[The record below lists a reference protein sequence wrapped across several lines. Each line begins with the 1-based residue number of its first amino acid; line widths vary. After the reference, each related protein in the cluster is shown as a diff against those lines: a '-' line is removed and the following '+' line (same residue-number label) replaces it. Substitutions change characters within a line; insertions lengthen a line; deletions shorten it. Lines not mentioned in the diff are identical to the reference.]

1 MSNQQQPPYGGQGGQ
16 PPYGGQPGQQPGY
29 GQQPPQQPG
38 QQQPG
43 YGQPGQQPGQ
53 QQPGQ
58 YQQQPGQQQPGYGGQ
73 YPQQGQQPGQQSFP
87 GQPGQSGQQQ
97 YQQPQQGYPGQQ
109 QYQQQGFPGQQQ
121 QYGGQQWGGQ
131 QPPRRGGNSK
141 TLLIAGG
148 AFAVVAIIGVV
159 LALIFKGSNDQAD
172 PTPTTQT
179 STQPTGNPTG
189 EPTPQPTPQ
198 PTGQP
203 TGEPTAQP
211 TNQPSTGGD
220 EGIAVAE
227 GIYVKPQPGYVRKSL
242 DGYKGVFLL
251 KQGEGLFMV
260 AAGKVAGSSQSILAE
275 VVKANTKSLSSVQTK
290 QVKTATPGPGDKTPV
305 KVLMSQAY
313 SGVTTSQSGSF
324 AVVGFVAVIERN
336 DGVITVAQAYGR
348 KDKLATLDPDST
360 AMLKSVIQSQ

>member
-1 MSNQQQPPYGGQGGQ
+1 MSNQQQ

-29 GQQPPQQPG
+29 GQQPPQQQPPQQQPPQQPG

-43 YGQPGQQPGQ
+43 YGQPQQPGQ

-58 YQQQPGQQQPGYGGQ
+58 YQQQPGEQQPGYGGQ
-73 YPQQGQQPGQQSFP
+73 YPQQGQQPGQQTFP
-87 GQPGQSGQQQ
+87 GQPGQQQ

-148 AFAVVAIIGVV
+148 AFALVAIIGVI
-159 LALIFKGSNDQAD
+159 LALVFKGGDDQAD
-172 PTPTTQT
+172 PTPTTST
-179 STQPTGNPTG
+179 SAPTANPTDGPTGEPTANPTG
-189 EPTPQPTPQ
+189 EPTA
-198 PTGQP
+198 
-203 TGEPTAQP
+203 EPTANP
-211 TNQPSTGGD
+211 TTQPSTGSD

-227 GIYVKPQPGYVRKSL
+227 GIYVKPQPGYVRQSL
-242 DGYKGVFLL
+242 DGYQGVFLVN
-251 KQGEGLFMV
+251 KGEGLFMV
-260 AAGKVAGSSQSILAE
+260 AAAKTAESSQSILSQ

-290 QVKTATPGPGDKTPV
+290 QVKTVTPGPDDKTPV

>member
-16 PPYGGQPGQQPGY
+16 GGQQPYGGQPGQQ
-29 GQQPPQQPG
+29 
-38 QQQPG
+38 QPG
-43 YGQPGQQPGQ
+43 YGQQPGQ

-58 YQQQPGQQQPGYGGQ
+58 YQQQPGY
-73 YPQQGQQPGQQSFP
+73 GQQPGQYQQQPGQQTFP
-87 GQPGQSGQQQ
+87 GQQGQPGQQQF
-97 YQQPQQGYPGQQ
+97 QQPQQPQQSYPGQQ
-109 QYQQQGFPGQQQ
+109 QYQQQGFPGQQ

-148 AFAVVAIIGVV
+148 AFALVAIIGVI
-159 LALIFKGSNDQAD
+159 LALVFKGGNDDTAD
-172 PTPTTQT
+172 PTPTTST
-179 STQPTGNPTG
+179 SAPTANPTDGPTGEPTANPTG
-189 EPTPQPTPQ
+189 EPTA
-198 PTGQP
+198 
-203 TGEPTAQP
+203 EPTANP
-211 TNQPSTGGD
+211 TTQPSSGGD

-227 GIYVKPQPGYVRKSL
+227 GVYVKPQPGYVRQSL
-242 DGYKGVFLL
+242 DGYKGVFLV

-260 AAGKVAGSSQSILAE
+260 AAAKSSESSQSILSD

-290 QVKTATPGPGDKTPV
+290 QVKTATPGPDDKTPV

-360 AMLKSVIQSQ
+360 AMLKSVVQSQ